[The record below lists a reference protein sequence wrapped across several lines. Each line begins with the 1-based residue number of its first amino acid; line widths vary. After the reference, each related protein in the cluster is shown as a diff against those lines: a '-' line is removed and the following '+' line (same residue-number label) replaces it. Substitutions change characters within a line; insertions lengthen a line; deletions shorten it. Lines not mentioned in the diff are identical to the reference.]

1 MTAYLTPGG
10 QKGSGPTGMCL
21 GRDLKTEKIAK
32 QSLWAGVV
40 QEKAASTKA
49 LGHWG
54 LDLCEAK
61 SVLFLV
67 TSPATGMAAGI

>member
-49 LGHWG
+49 LGQKTVSSLGCLHN
-54 LDLCEAK
+54 L
-61 SVLFLV
+61 
-67 TSPATGMAAGI
+67 